1 MDFTLKAL
9 DHHLLFSFI
18 LHENK
23 MQHFTIYHNPKC
35 SKSREALTI
44 LQNHNIQPLII
55 EYLKNPLTFE
65 QLKYLRAY
73 FDLKDF
79 VRCNEPVFKDL
90 KLSLDNEEAVLQEM
104 VKYPILMQRPIV
116 TCCEKAVIGRPIEN
130 VTNLIKLFEQE
141 N

>member
-1 MDFTLKAL
+1 MVFIV
-9 DHHLLFSFI
+9 I

-23 MQHFTIYHNPKC
+23 MHNFTIYHNPKC

-55 EYLKNPLTFE
+55 EYLKSPLNLE
-65 QLKYLRAY
+65 QIKYLRAH

-79 VRCNEPVFKDL
+79 VRCNEQVFKDL
-90 KLSLDNEEAVLQEM
+90 KLSLDNEDSVLEAM
-104 VKYPILMQRPIV
+104 VKNPILMQRPIV
-116 TCCEKAVIGRPIEN
+116 TYCEHAVIGRPIEN
-130 VTNLIKLFEQE
+130 VANLIKLFEQE

>member
-9 DHHLLFSFI
+9 EHHLLFSFI

-23 MQHFTIYHNPKC
+23 MHQFAIYHNPKC

-55 EYLKNPLTFE
+55 EYLKNPLTLE
-65 QLKYLRAY
+65 QLKDLRGH
-73 FDLKDF
+73 FDLQDF

-90 KLSLDNEEAVLQEM
+90 KLSLDNEDSVLEAM
-104 VKYPILMQRPIV
+104 VKYSILMQRPIV

-130 VTNLIKLFEQE
+130 VTNLINLFEQKS
-141 N
+141 

>member
-1 MDFTLKAL
+1 M
-9 DHHLLFSFI
+9 HNFI
-18 LHENK
+18 
-23 MQHFTIYHNPKC
+23 IYHNPKC
-35 SKSREALTI
+35 SKSREALII
-44 LQNHNIQPLII
+44 LQDHNIQPFII
-55 EYLKNPLTFE
+55 EYLKNTLTLE
-65 QLKYLRAY
+65 QIKALRAH

-90 KLSLDNEEAVLQEM
+90 KLSLDNEVAVLQAM

-116 TCCEKAVIGRPIEN
+116 TCCEKAVIGRPIDN